1 MRNINQCNLQIY
13 QRFIMDLEYLQ
24 DGYYIWISL
33 NNTETRELFYTMII
47 TTQSQS
53 ETSLL
58 TNSSYLITREIIPDT
73 KSYNPHW

>member
-33 NNTETRELFYTMII
+33 NNT
-47 TTQSQS
+47 
-53 ETSLL
+53 
-58 TNSSYLITREIIPDT
+58 
-73 KSYNPHW
+73 